1 MRLAAVFRLV
11 YMALSFWKTWAK
23 ADRFVVISGLAL
35 LVLCGL
41 GYTCVAYLG
50 LENVVSWNVLSEL
63 VSLPGT
69 LYSFTDGLLTYPI
82 TGRIQTVTNQF
93 AVSPMQVDPAMAA
106 LTVGLLCMA
115 LSYALAAICRL
126 PALRY
131 RMAMALFVL
140 LLAVCRFEV
149 LGLPGGG
156 RWPFLTLVVL
166 FGGVSYYFHAF
177 QTETPLLTRLLIFSG
192 LFAVAAMGI
201 SLGSTVSHP
210 AQMLLSYALPGL
222 VIISTLFIAY
232 IAIDIVG
239 GLVWLT
245 SVSRANG
252 RPLGAVNFI
261 FISVLYLLN
270 LLLIWLRNTKTVDW
284 NVLTISPFLIL
295 LVSIGLGLWGFRQ
308 VAEQR
313 NLLSFSQAGA
323 GLYIGLAAL
332 TILTVAYA
340 FVTANDPLIEVFED
354 AIVYSHFVMGFLM
367 VLYTLTNFLPIY
379 NQQLPVHRVLYKA
392 RLADLPLFR
401 LAGVIGLV
409 GISMSTGYFTMRQG
423 YAACL
428 SALGDA
434 YQAEDQADL
443 AQTYYQ
449 ESVAQEYQQHKAN
462 YALASMAL
470 NRNDPTT
477 AALFFS
483 QALRKQP
490 SPQAF
495 IGLCSTYQQTNLF
508 FEAIKTLQRGIRTF
522 PNSGELRTNLGYLYG
537 KTAIADS
544 AYYYLKSAADLTS
557 RSDVPLANLLALY
570 ARNPQIL
577 ASDSTLIG
585 QIPTSDN
592 PALRA
597 NLLALRLLNPRDTTV
612 ATTPTWLAKAP
623 REAVL
628 GVGEFAGLYNYAMLA
643 IHPDTVLCNTLQQA
657 SLNPVNQTIS
667 DELSLAGALAMY
679 KAHRHHEAFDQL
691 TQLATND
698 ARAAPTY
705 RTVLGLLELEQGL
718 DKQAAVTFAQNT
730 DTLSMGYRAVA
741 LTKAGDLTAAKSLW
755 ETATQ
760 HDTILR
766 GVQQALYAAPTSAT
780 AQSGAGW
787 TDLQKAFYVSYH
799 PDDANRG
806 KVWETIHDA
815 SLKTVAGATLVADY
829 LATRQYFYAQMI
841 LSQMGKPGQL
851 TPFARSLEN
860 LSAVRITAF
869 RNKMAATDSLAK
881 AFFVD
886 QHLAEVALLRGQ
898 VLASQKQPTTAR
910 RAYQTALQ
918 LAPLNADIVNA
929 AALFMRKNGQVK
941 PAYASVLPALDYNET
956 NVDLL
961 KTYVLLCLDQSLT
974 DYADDGLTRL
984 QVATT
989 PADYQAFEEAYQQK
1003 LAAIENARTT
1013 FRN

>member
-1 MRLAAVFRLV
+1 MRMASVFRLL
-11 YMALSFWKTWAK
+11 YMALFFWKTWSK
-23 ADRFVVISGLAL
+23 ADQLVVISGLAL
-35 LVLCGL
+35 LMLCGL

-69 LYSFTDGLLTYPI
+69 IYSFTDGLLTYPI

-93 AVSPMQVDPAMAA
+93 AVSPMQVDPAVAA
-106 LTVGLLCMA
+106 LTVGLLCVA

-131 RMAMALFVL
+131 RIAMALFVL
-140 LLAVCRFEV
+140 LLAVCRLEV
-149 LGLPGGG
+149 LGLPGSG

-166 FGGVSYYFHAF
+166 FGGISYYFHSF
-177 QTETPLLTRLLIFSG
+177 GPETPLLTRLLAFIGAFVV
-192 LFAVAAMGI
+192 VAIGI
-201 SLGSTVSHP
+201 TLGSTVAHP
-210 AQMLLSYALPGL
+210 AQVLLSYALPGL
-222 VIISTLFIAY
+222 VIISILFIAY

-245 SVSRANG
+245 SVSRPKG
-252 RPLGAVNFI
+252 RPLGVRSFI
-261 FISVLYLLN
+261 FISVLYLVN
-270 LLLIWLRNTKTVDW
+270 LLIIWLRNNRSIDW
-284 NVLTISPFLIL
+284 NAFTISPFLIL

-308 VAEQR
+308 LTEQR
-313 NLLSFSQAGA
+313 SLLSFSQAGA

-332 TILTVAYA
+332 TTLTVAYA

-367 VLYTLTNFLPIY
+367 VLYVLTNFLPIY

-401 LAGVIGLV
+401 LAGVIGIV
-409 GISMSTGYFTMRQG
+409 GISMSTGYFTVRQG

-428 SALGDA
+428 SALGDT
-434 YQAEDQADL
+434 YQAEGQADL

-470 NRNDPTT
+470 GRNDPTT

-508 FEAIKTLQRGIRTF
+508 FEAIKTLQRGIHTF
-522 PNSGELRTNLGYLYG
+522 PDSGELRTNLGYLYG

-544 AYYYLKSAADLTS
+544 AYYYLKSAADLTP
-557 RSDVPLANLLALY
+557 RSEVPLANLLALY

-577 ASDSTLIG
+577 ASDSTLAG

-592 PALRA
+592 LAMIA
-597 NLLALRLLNPRDTTV
+597 NLLALRLLNPRDTT
-612 ATTPTWLAKAP
+612 ASAAPAWLAKAP
-623 REAVL
+623 REAAL

-643 IHPDTVLCNTLQQA
+643 PHPDTALCNTLQQA
-657 SLNPVNQTIS
+657 SLNPANQTIS
-667 DELSLAGALAMY
+667 DELALAGALATY

-718 DKQAAVTFAQNT
+718 TKQAAAIFTQNT

-741 LTKAGDLTAAKSLW
+741 MTKSGELAAAKSLW

-760 HDTILR
+760 NDAVLR
-766 GVQQALYAAPTSAT
+766 GVQQALYTSPTSAP
-780 AQSGAGW
+780 AQARAGW
-787 TDLQKAFYVSYH
+787 TDLQKAFYVSYR

-815 SLKTVAGATLVADY
+815 SLKTVAGATLVSNY
-829 LATRQYFYAQMI
+829 LATRQYFYAQMM
-841 LSQMGKPGQL
+841 LSQMGKPEQL

-869 RNKMAATDSLAK
+869 RNKAAATDSLAK

-898 VLASQKQPTTAR
+898 ALFSQKQATGAKQ
-910 RAYQTALQ
+910 AFQTALR
-918 LAPLNADIVNA
+918 LAPLNAVIVSEV
-929 AALFMRKNGQVK
+929 ALFMRKNGQVK
-941 PAYASVLPALDYNET
+941 WAYASVLPALDYNEAS
-956 NVDLL
+956 VDLL

-989 PADYQAFEEAYQQK
+989 PADYQAFEQAYQQK
-1003 LAAIENARTT
+1003 LAVIENARTT